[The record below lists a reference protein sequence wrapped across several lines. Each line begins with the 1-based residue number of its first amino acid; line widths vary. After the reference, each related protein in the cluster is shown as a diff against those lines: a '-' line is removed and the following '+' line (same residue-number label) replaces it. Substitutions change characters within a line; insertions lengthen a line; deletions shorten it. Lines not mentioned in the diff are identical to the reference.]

1 MNILLWVVA
10 GLLAL
15 AFLGAGGM
23 KLATPRAG
31 LQEKMAWVEDFSDNA
46 VKGIGLVEVL
56 GAIGLIV
63 PAATG
68 IAPVLVAWAAL
79 GLAGVMAG
87 AVVVHLK
94 RGEGIAAAV
103 PSIVLGLLS
112 LLVAWGRF
120 GAYSF

>member
-31 LQEKMAWVEDFSDNA
+31 LQEKMAWVEDYSDNA

-79 GLAGVMAG
+79 GLAAVMAG

>member
-120 GAYSF
+120 GGYSF